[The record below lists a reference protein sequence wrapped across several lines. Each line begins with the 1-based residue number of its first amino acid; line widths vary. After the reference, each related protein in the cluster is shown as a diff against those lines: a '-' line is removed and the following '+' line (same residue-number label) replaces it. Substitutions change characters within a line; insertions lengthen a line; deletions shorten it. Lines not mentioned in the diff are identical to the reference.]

1 MSIELYEYQ
10 NTGVNLLRNA
20 MAKGKKK
27 LVLVAP
33 TGAGKTVIFSYMAM
47 NSINKGKRVLI
58 VSDRDELLKQS
69 GGALEEFNMKP
80 IVISRTNKLKSLN
93 GMLYVGMVETLARR
107 LKEPMY
113 QEFVN
118 NLDLII
124 FDEAH
129 KQSFNKIFPFITGK
143 KTFVIGA
150 TATPHRDKNMVSMD
164 DFYEHMEEVAK
175 VSQLIDLGYL
185 CKPKSFGVP
194 VDLSGVKMK
203 GDDYDGTALGDM
215 YNETKLFEGV
225 YDNYQ
230 KLTPGKKALIF
241 ASNIDS
247 SKNLVND
254 FVEKGLPCRHLD
266 SNMSNKEREEILD
279 WFKSTDN
286 ALLSNVGILNTG
298 FDCKTIEVVILY
310 RATKSLPLFLQMVG
324 RGSRTIKGVK
334 DTFYILDF
342 GNNIKT
348 HGFWQQDRVWSLAK
362 KKKKKTDG
370 MAPVK
375 ECPDKDCGYINPI
388 QAKFC
393 EECGAEFVVK
403 LTEKE
408 KIFVELQEMTPG
420 QIKDMALTADF
431 ETLENIQEAR
441 GYSKGWIFHQLR
453 TEEDLKKYAAHK
465 GYKQQWVQHQLNN
478 RK

>member
-1 MSIELYEYQ
+1 MSNITLYDYQ
-10 NTGVNLLRNA
+10 NTGVSLLRNA
-20 MAKGKKK
+20 MSQGKKK

-33 TGAGKTVIFSYMAM
+33 TGAGKTIIFSYMAM
-47 NSINKGKRVLI
+47 NAIKKQKRVLI

-69 GGALEEFNMKP
+69 GGALEGFNMKP
-80 IVISRTNKLKSLN
+80 IIISRSNQLKTLN

-107 LKEPMY
+107 LKDEKY
-113 QEFVN
+113 KTFIN

-129 KQSFNKIFPFITGK
+129 KQSFNKIFPFITGE

-150 TATPHRDKNMVSMD
+150 TATPYRDKNMVSMD

-175 VSQLIDLGYL
+175 VSQLIELGYL

-194 VDLSGVKMK
+194 VDLSNVKMK
-203 GDDYDGTALGDM
+203 GDDYDGTAMGDM
-215 YNETKLFEGV
+215 YNEIKLYEGV

-230 KLTPGKKALIF
+230 KITPGKKALIF

-254 FVEKGLPCRHLD
+254 FVEKGLPCKHLD
-266 SNMSNKEREEILD
+266 SNMTTKEREDILE
-279 WFKSTDN
+279 WFKNTDY

-362 KKKKKTDG
+362 KKKKKTEG

-375 ECPDKDCGYINPI
+375 ECPVCGYINPI
-388 QAKFC
+388 QAKTC
-393 EECGAEFVVK
+393 EDCDTQFIVK

-408 KIFVELQEMTPG
+408 KVFIELQEMSPG
-420 QIKDMALTADF
+420 QIKELALNANF
-431 ETLENIQEAR
+431 ETLENIQQAK
-441 GYSKGWIFHQLR
+441 GYSKGWIYHQLK
-453 TEEDLKKYAAHK
+453 TEEDLRKYAKHK
-465 GYKQQWVQHQLNN
+465 GYKDRWVKFQLNN